1 MPAGAGPVRP
11 WQWAREPM
19 TGQHNTESQS
29 RERRRETPDASGGQ
43 LAWLVVSI
51 VLAGLPHILHVHP
64 WVPITVFSI
73 LVWRVVSA
81 LMRWPLPSAW
91 IRVPLTML
99 GFIGVL
105 FSYRQLSGLSA
116 GSALL
121 LIMAAM
127 KLLETRGHR
136 DRAIVVFICYFLLF
150 STFLRE
156 QAIWSAVYLV
166 ISMLVTT
173 AALIQVAR
181 IGAVVAVPQAMAHA
195 MRIVLQ
201 SLPIALVLFLL
212 FPRIPGPFWSLPNV
226 SSRAVAGLANEL
238 SPGDISE
245 LALSDEVAFRVRFDA
260 GPPGAAALY
269 WRGPVM
275 DTFDGRKWTQRGT
288 RQVTTPDRAS
298 RNGPAISY
306 EITLEPHGQHWL
318 LALETPLN
326 WDARGA
332 RLTTAGQLLSKVP
345 VDRRMSYRSTSL
357 LGDSRYQGIDQAE
370 LDRSRILPT
379 SNNLRSIAFGQQL
392 RSEVTSDA
400 EYLEKLLQYFTG
412 EMFYYT
418 LRPPSLGAD
427 PIDEFLFDTR
437 RGFCGHYA
445 SAFTLLAR
453 AGGIPARIVTGYQG
467 AELNPLGNYW
477 IVRQSDAH
485 AWVEVWLDGRW
496 IHFDP
501 TATVAPDRIEY
512 GFDAAMESR
521 NETSGNRLADNPLLL
536 RLAMSWDALNAGW
549 NRWVLS
555 FGPETQTTLM
565 SLIGIYNPTVE
576 HFIIAIALSVT
587 GLLLLSGFIQRYRER
602 PRLDNLL
609 AAYERLCQRTGK
621 VARSRQPAEGPHE
634 YLAAVCVQRPDLA
647 TELHTLFNMYVR
659 LRYDGIND
667 EQLRQKFLSASRNFR
682 PVAD

>member
-1 MPAGAGPVRP
+1 
-11 WQWAREPM
+11 M
-19 TGQHNTESQS
+19 TKQRQTDLQL
-29 RERRRETPDASGGQ
+29 RERRLETPDISGGQ
-43 LAWLVVSI
+43 LGWLVISI
-51 VLAGLPHILHVHP
+51 VLAGVPHILHIHP
-64 WVPITVFSI
+64 WIPIVVFSI
-73 LVWRVVSA
+73 LVWRIVLA

-105 FSYRQLSGLSA
+105 FSYQQLSGLSA

-121 LIMAAM
+121 LIMVAM

-150 STFLRE
+150 SMFLRE
-156 QAIWSAVYLV
+156 QAIWSVAYLV
-166 ISMLVTT
+166 ISILLTT

-181 IGAVVAVPQAMAHA
+181 IGAVMAAPQAMAHA

-201 SLPIALVLFLL
+201 SLPIALLLFLL

-226 SSRAVAGLANEL
+226 SGDAVAGLANEL
-238 SPGDISE
+238 SPGDISQ

-260 GPPGAAALY
+260 APPGVSALY

-288 RQVTTPDRAS
+288 QQLTTPDRAS

-306 EITLEPHGQHWL
+306 EVALEPHGQHWL

-332 RLTTAGQLLSKVP
+332 RLTTAGQLLSKAP
-345 VDRRMSYRSTSL
+345 VNRRMSYHSSSL
-357 LGDSRYQGIDQAE
+357 LGASRYQAIDPAD
-370 LDRSRILPT
+370 LNRSRALPT
-379 SNNLRSIAFGQQL
+379 SNNLRSIVFGQQL
-392 RSEVTSDA
+392 RSEATSDV

-427 PIDEFLFDTR
+427 PIDEFLFGAR

-445 SAFTLLAR
+445 SAFALLAR

-501 TATVAPDRIEY
+501 TASVAPDRIEY
-512 GFDAAMESR
+512 GFDAAMEFR

-536 RLAMSWDALNAGW
+536 RLAMSWDALNTNW
-549 NRWVLS
+549 NRWILS

-565 SLIGIYNPTVE
+565 SLIGIYDPTTE
-576 HFIIAIALSVT
+576 YFIIAMVVSIT
-587 GLLLLSGFIQRYRER
+587 GLLILGGSIQRYRER
-602 PRLDNLL
+602 PKLNRLLT
-609 AAYERLCQRTGK
+609 AYQRLCRRAGK
-621 VARSRQPAEGPHE
+621 VSRCRQPAEGPHE
-634 YLAAVCVQRPDLA
+634 YLAAVCLQRPDLA
-647 TELHTLFNMYVR
+647 AELHTLFNMYVQ
-659 LRYDGIND
+659 LRYDGIDD
-667 EQLRQKFLSASRNFR
+667 EQLRQKFFSASRAFR
-682 PVAD
+682 PGAD